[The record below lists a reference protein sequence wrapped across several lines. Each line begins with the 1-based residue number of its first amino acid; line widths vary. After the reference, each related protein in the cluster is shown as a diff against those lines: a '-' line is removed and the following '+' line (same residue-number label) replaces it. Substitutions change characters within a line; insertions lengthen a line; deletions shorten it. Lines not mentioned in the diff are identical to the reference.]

1 MTVAKDLGW
10 ILTFTADASAVSQIS
25 MATEGGS
32 GTQVRDVSV
41 EVGNLDEIYERARA
55 GGYPIEYC
63 PVTEPWG
70 APLLYTRPVRPLAQ
84 HADAYLIAASSR
96 VHRTPAARIQ
106 PADRFACSQ
115 NGR

>member
-1 MTVAKDLGW
+1 MRMAVKRIVTNIASNQLQAASAFYGEDLRMTVAKDLGW

-70 APLLYTRPVRPLAQ
+70 APLLYTRPVRPLA
-84 HADAYLIAASSR
+84 HMLTHI
-96 VHRTPAARIQ
+96 
-106 PADRFACSQ
+106 
-115 NGR
+115 